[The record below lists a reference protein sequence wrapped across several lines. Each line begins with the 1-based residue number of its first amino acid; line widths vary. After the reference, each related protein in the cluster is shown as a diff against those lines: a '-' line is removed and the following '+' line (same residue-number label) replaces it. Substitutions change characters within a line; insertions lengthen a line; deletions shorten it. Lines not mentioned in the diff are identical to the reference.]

1 MAAYRNRPIS
11 RSHYPFARS
20 ARLGPGPK
28 GRTLLERRDWKC
40 RRVKKTKVE
49 YIYECRY
56 IGIDPRLK
64 GKKKPIRQKID
75 DKRKRNRKYNRWLK
89 AGHGPRFKNEKR
101 RR

>member
-28 GRTLLERRDWKC
+28 GRTLLERKDWKC
-40 RRVKKTKVE
+40 RKVKTTKVE

-56 IGIDPRLK
+56 IGIDPRFK
-64 GKKKPIRQKID
+64 GKKKPIRQK
-75 DKRKRNRKYNRWLK
+75 RKAKQIRNKKYNRWLK
-89 AGHGPRFKNEKR
+89 AGHGPRFKNER